1 MLTVKFSGEII
12 YWRGPAPFFFLPTPA
27 KQSKEIKAVSKGL
40 TYGWGCIPV
49 TARIGETEW
58 TTALIPREGAYMVPI
73 KKVIR
78 EKLGLDDGVKTSI
91 ILEFEEKP

>member
-27 KQSKEIKAVSKGL
+27 KQSKEIKAVSNRL

>member
-1 MLTVKFSGEII
+1 MQIKFSGEII

-27 KQSKEIKAVSKGL
+27 KESKEIKAVSNRF

-49 TARIGETEW
+49 TATIGDTEW

-78 EKLGLDDGVKTSI
+78 EKLGLDDGVKTAI
-91 ILEFEEKP
+91 TLKFEEKH

>member
-1 MLTVKFSGEII
+1 MLTVKFTGEII

-27 KQSKEIKAVSKGL
+27 KQSKEIKAESNRL
-40 TYGWGCIPV
+40 TYGWGRIPV

>member
-1 MLTVKFSGEII
+1 
-12 YWRGPAPFFFLPTPA
+12 
-27 KQSKEIKAVSKGL
+27 
-40 TYGWGCIPV
+40 
-49 TARIGETEW
+49 
-58 TTALIPREGAYMVPI
+58 MVPI

>member
-1 MLTVKFSGEII
+1 MLTVKFTGEII
-12 YWRGPAPFFFLPTPA
+12 YWRGPAPFFLLPTPA
-27 KQSKEIKAVSKGL
+27 KQSKEIKAVSNRL

>member
-1 MLTVKFSGEII
+1 MLTVKFTGEII
-12 YWRGPAPFFFLPTPA
+12 YWRGPAPFFFLPTPT
-27 KQSKEIKAVSKGL
+27 KQSKEIKAVSNRL

>member
-1 MLTVKFSGEII
+1 MLTVKFTGEII

-27 KQSKEIKAVSKGL
+27 KQSKEIKAVSNRL

>member
-1 MLTVKFSGEII
+1 MLTIKFSNEII
-12 YWRGPAPFFFLPTPA
+12 YWRGPAPFFFLPTPP
-27 KQSKEIKAVSKGL
+27 KQSKEIKAVSNRL

-49 TARIGETEW
+49 TARIVETEW

-91 ILEFEEKP
+91 ILSFEEKH

>member
-1 MLTVKFSGEII
+1 MLTVKFTGEII

-27 KQSKEIKAVSKGL
+27 KQSKEIKAESNRL

>member
-27 KQSKEIKAVSKGL
+27 KQSKEIRAVSNRL

>member
-12 YWRGPAPFFFLPTPA
+12 YWRGPAPFYFLPTPA